1 MKQTKLDD
9 SALFIRNPDVI
20 LREEE
25 PDGALLFNPDT
36 NQIRVINPTG
46 LFIWN
51 HCDGTRNFPAIVS
64 ALKEAFDDVPE
75 KEVDHQVREFLEDMH
90 ANGFL
95 GVPIEPDDPL
105 LSQGEG

>member
-1 MKQTKLDD
+1 MTQNEANSKDILV
-9 SALFIRNPDVI
+9 RNPDVI
-20 LREEE
+20 LREED

-51 HCDGTRNFPAIVS
+51 HCDGTRDQSAIVAS
-64 ALKEAFDDVPE
+64 MKEAFDGVPE
-75 KEVDHQVREFLEDMH
+75 QEVDNQVQEFITDMR

-95 GVPIEPDDPL
+95 GVPIDPDDPSL
-105 LSQGEG
+105 TQVKS